1 MSSEDVG
8 LKVSTLNGIHS
19 LITDTPQSVIEH
31 VPALVPRLL
40 QLAKDPTSMVC
51 TKSQTN
57 ASNVMTISLQKVR
70 IGSLSCI
77 GSLTTLP
84 THIVSSHTCL
94 YSQACAIIN
103 FRLEKFLYIPIHYRA
118 RCTLIRETSFSS

>member
-1 MSSEDVG
+1 MSEDIG

-19 LITDTPQSVIEH
+19 LITETSQSVIEH

-40 QLAKDPTSMVC
+40 QLAKDPTSMVSY
-51 TKSQTN
+51 KPQMIVKFHGFMH
-57 ASNVMTISLQKVR
+57 AMVMCLQKVR

-84 THIVSSHTCL
+84 THIVSLH
-94 YSQACAIIN
+94 SQDHSEIKICVLN
-103 FRLEKFLYIPIHYRA
+103 YYF
-118 RCTLIRETSFSS
+118 

>member
-1 MSSEDVG
+1 MTSEHVG

-51 TKSQTN
+51 YTRSQTI
-57 ASNVMTISLQKVR
+57 ASNFHDNTFTEGAHWVTV
-70 IGSLSCI
+70 
-77 GSLTTLP
+77 
-84 THIVSSHTCL
+84 L
-94 YSQACAIIN
+94 YWKPDNSTYVHSR
-103 FRLEKFLYIPIHYRA
+103 F
-118 RCTLIRETSFSS
+118 